1 MKKKTFKITLLIIIG
16 LLLIGKFTNISY
28 QKTSYHESISSYSK
42 ADSDTEDSIIGFN
55 EPYEIIL
62 HGLDTTDDKNI
73 NPDCYPIHVYVDQ
86 KSSIGKLIYMP
97 FYKPISIEA
106 EGTFSWKNPSSTQ
119 QTPMHTE
126 NFDMK
131 GQLNILGSCSVEEA
145 RQKANEHLYT
155 SIQKHIKR
163 VVSDKIKS

>member
-1 MKKKTFKITLLIIIG
+1 MRKKSIKIGLLIVIG

-28 QKTSYHESISSYSK
+28 QKTSYHESISSYSS
-42 ADSDTEDSIIGFN
+42 ADSEAEDSIISFN
-55 EPYEIIL
+55 EPYEIVL
-62 HGLDTTDDKNI
+62 HGLDTIDNERT
-73 NPDCYPIHVYVDQ
+73 NPDCYLIHVYVEQ

-106 EGTFSWKNPSSTQ
+106 EGVFSWKNPSSQ
-119 QTPMHTE
+119 KPIHTE
-126 NFDMK
+126 NFDMSA
-131 GQLNILGSCSVEEA
+131 QLNILGSCSVKEA

-163 VVSDKIKS
+163 VVTDKIKS